1 MKNILKLFLFLG
13 VFTFSSCELDYLDS
27 PNDVTLA
34 SSDPNF
40 LLNRIQID
48 FAGFFSGT
56 SFRGGRVTRMFHQA
70 SDTYEISHQAV
81 SQNGTWGA
89 YASMLQ
95 DIKSLKQ
102 LAEPAGFR
110 RHLGMAKTMEAYI
123 LMTLVDTFGDI
134 PLSEALDPTNFN
146 PAADDDATVYA
157 AALALLVSA
166 KDDFLAVSIGTPND
180 YFYGN
185 NATKWVRLVNTLQL
199 KYHLN
204 LRLTQAAASTTAIQA
219 LVTENNF
226 LQTGDD
232 FIWRYGVSAADPDSR
247 HPFFAGQYPN
257 GGGDYQS
264 TVYMWHLTEG
274 KKATPG
280 DGSQPVDPRAA
291 YYFYR
296 QTGTNPTNAS
306 EIRCIDEFKPSH
318 YPVDMPWC
326 LPGSRGYWGRD
337 HLDPQGIPP
346 DGLRRTLWGLYPAGH
361 FFDDNTAGPMA
372 TAKLGQAGAGIQP
385 IMLAAFV
392 DFMLAE
398 AALTLGIGTAQTLL
412 ASGVSK
418 HIDYVRTWS
427 LTTREAAKVTAF
439 RSNAAHTTQRNSYL
453 TIINNEYAAAANDTD
468 RMRIIARE
476 YWIALYGNG
485 NEAYNL
491 YRRTGQPD
499 NMQPGQIP
507 NFGAF
512 PRTFFYPNDYVV
524 RNSKADQK
532 ADHNV
537 RVFWDN
543 NPLVGFIN

>member
-1 MKNILKLFLFLG
+1 MKNIIKLFLFLG

-48 FAGFFSGT
+48 FAGFFNGT
-56 SFRGGRVTRMFHQA
+56 SNRGGRVTRMFHQA

-81 SQNGTWGA
+81 SQNGTWSA

-95 DIKSLKQ
+95 DIKSLKE

-110 RHLGMAKTMEAYI
+110 RHLGMAKTLEAYI

-134 PLSEALDPTNFN
+134 PYSEALDPANFN
-146 PAADDDATVYA
+146 PVVDDDATVYSQ
-157 AALALLVSA
+157 ALALLISA
-166 KDDFLAVSIGTPND
+166 KEDFLAVSIGSPND

-185 NATKWVRLVNTLQL
+185 NATKWVRLVNTMLL

-226 LQTGDD
+226 LQAGDD
-232 FIWRYGVSAADPDSR
+232 FIFRYGTSAADPDSR
-247 HPFFAGQYPN
+247 HPAFAGQYPA

-264 TVYMWHLTEG
+264 TQYMWHVTEG

-280 DGSQPVDPRAA
+280 DGTQPVDPRAY

-296 QTGTNPTNAS
+296 QTGTNPTVAS
-306 EIRCIDEFKPSH
+306 EIRCIDEFVPAH
-318 YPVDMPWC
+318 YPLGMPWC

-361 FFDDNTAGPMA
+361 IFDDNTPGPMG
-372 TAKLGQAGAGIQP
+372 TAKLGQSGAGIQP
-385 IMLAAFV
+385 IMLTSFV

-398 AALTLGIGTAQTLL
+398 VALTLGIGTPQTLL
-412 ASGVSK
+412 ASGISK
-418 HIDYVRTWS
+418 HIDFVRVWS

-439 RSNAAHTTQRNSYL
+439 MNATTHTARRDAYL
-453 TIINNEYAAAANDTD
+453 AIVNAEFAAATNDTD

-476 YWIALYGNG
+476 YWIALFGNG
-485 NEAYNL
+485 NEAVNL

-507 NFGAF
+507 NFGTF
-512 PRTFFYPNDYVV
+512 PRSFFYATDFVT
-524 RNSKADQK
+524 RNNTVNQK

-543 NPLVGFIN
+543 NPLGFID

>member
-1 MKNILKLFLFLG
+1 MKNIIKLFLFLG

-34 SSDPNF
+34 SADPNF

-48 FAGFFSGT
+48 FAGFFNGT
-56 SFRGGRVTRMFHQA
+56 GSRGGRVTRMFHQA
-70 SDTYEISHQAV
+70 SDTYEIAHQAV
-81 SQNGTWGA
+81 NQNGTWGA
-89 YASMLQ
+89 YASMLA
-95 DIKSLKQ
+95 DIKALKE

-110 RHLGMAKTMEAYI
+110 RHLGIAKTLEAYI
-123 LMTLVDTFGDI
+123 LMTLVDTFGDV
-134 PLSEALDPTNFN
+134 PYSEALDPANFN
-146 PAADDDATVYA
+146 PVTDDDATIYS
-157 AALALLVSA
+157 AALGLLTSA
-166 KDDFLAVSIGTPND
+166 KDDFLATSIGTPND
-180 YFYGN
+180 YYYGN
-185 NATKWVRLVNTLQL
+185 NATKWVRLINTLQL

-226 LQTGDD
+226 LQVGDD
-232 FIWRYGVSAADPDSR
+232 FVFRYGTSAADPDSR
-247 HPFFAGQYPN
+247 HPRFAGQYPN

-264 TVYMWHLTEG
+264 TQYMWHLTEG

-280 DGSQPVDPRAA
+280 DGTQPVDPRAN

-296 QTGTNPTNAS
+296 QTGTNPTVAS
-306 EIRCIDEFKPSH
+306 EIRCIDEFLPAH
-318 YPVDMPWC
+318 YPIDMPWC

-361 FFDDNTAGPMA
+361 IFDDNTPGPMSS
-372 TAKLGQAGAGIQP
+372 AKSGQAGAGIQP

-398 AALTLGIGTAQTLL
+398 VALELGIGTPATLL
-412 ASGVSK
+412 TSGITK
-418 HIDYVRTWS
+418 HINYVRTWS
-427 LTTREAAKVTAF
+427 LTTREAARVTAF
-439 RSNAAHTTQRNSYL
+439 QTTAAYNAQRDAYL
-453 TIINNEYAAAANDTD
+453 AIVDAEYAAAANDTD

-476 YWIALYGNG
+476 YWIALFGNG

-491 YRRTGQPD
+491 YRRTGMPD

-512 PRTFFYPNDYVV
+512 PRTFFYATDYVT
-524 RNSKADQK
+524 RNNTAVQK
-532 ADHNV
+532 SDHNV
-537 RVFWDN
+537 NVFWDN
-543 NPLVGFIN
+543 NPAGFID